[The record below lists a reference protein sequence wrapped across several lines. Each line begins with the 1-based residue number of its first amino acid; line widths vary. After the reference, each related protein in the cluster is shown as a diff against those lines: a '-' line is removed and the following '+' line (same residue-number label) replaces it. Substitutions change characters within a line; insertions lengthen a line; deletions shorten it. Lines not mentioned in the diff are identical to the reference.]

1 MKPGLAA
8 PKGYHDGPIRR
19 MFLRSNPRLKREG
32 ASPDITCA
40 TCSPLDWP
48 VIIAFLII
56 GLYFYGVQFSRGRSP
71 GFCFFGTS
79 RTPDKFLRP
88 ANDMVRRFPPVRR
101 AGWREAPCICRGFFF
116 WLCR

>member
-1 MKPGLAA
+1 MMANQKDVPTIKATTKARGGVTGHNVRYVLAFGLA
-8 PKGYHDGPIRR
+8 
-19 MFLRSNPRLKREG
+19 G
-32 ASPDITCA
+32 A
-40 TCSPLDWP
+40 
-48 VIIAFLII
+48 IIAFLII
-56 GLYFYGVQFSRGRSP
+56 GLYFYGVQFNRGRSP